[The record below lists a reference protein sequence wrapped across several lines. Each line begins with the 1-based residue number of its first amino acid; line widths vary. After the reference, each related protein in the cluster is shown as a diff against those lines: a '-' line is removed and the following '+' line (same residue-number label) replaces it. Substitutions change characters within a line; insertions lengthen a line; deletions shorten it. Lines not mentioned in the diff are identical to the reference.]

1 LKKITSSTLTRVC
14 SRNSS
19 PPRAPPFVC
28 AICSDN
34 RIWRYIDGRVHA
46 HRHPHSRLCVS
57 VCTLAHR
64 HQSGIKL
71 FGVPQVAYGIKEEP
85 THRAARAPSPLD
97 DAAAAEGLGREH
109 LWGHPRG
116 SGLFLSLWD
125 AVMLL
130 IIHIRT
136 QKTFNSAC
144 HNERRDCEKLNASA
158 VAVMIRLKS
167 GNKFSSFA
175 PRGICVLLML
185 NCPWVCLNS
194 SLEPLRNVWSGN
206 NKINGRPFL

>member
-1 LKKITSSTLTRVC
+1 LATFEKITSSTLTRVC

-85 THRAARAPSPLD
+85 THTEQRVR
-97 DAAAAEGLGREH
+97 RH
-109 LWGHPRG
+109 LWTTTPPKGSAESTFGVTRG
-116 SGLFLSLWD
+116 GQGSFFLWD

-144 HNERRDCEKLNASA
+144 HNERRDCEKLNAAA

-167 GNKFSSFA
+167 GNEFSSFA
-175 PRGICVLLML
+175 PRGICILL
-185 NCPWVCLNS
+185 C
-194 SLEPLRNVWSGN
+194 
-206 NKINGRPFL
+206 